1 MGAPMLRALR
11 DAGFDARGFDVR
23 APSEF
28 GDLEPIMFDD
38 PYPFGR
44 DLDVLFTVVR
54 DAEQTDDVLFGN
66 GNLIGRSFGLDW
78 LIVSSTLSP
87 RYVTELRARI
97 PDRVRLIDAPMSGA
111 EIAAIEKRLSFM
123 IGGWERDIDTMQPLF
138 DAMGS
143 HFHRMGAYGAGMQT
157 KVLNNLLAA
166 SNTAMTRMV
175 LDWADQ
181 AEVDPAKLLQVMHT
195 SSGQNWF
202 ASGFNEI
209 EFSRDGWEPDN
220 TIGILTK
227 DVDAALD
234 AAPDGADTALP
245 EAVKAMIRSLSP
257 RG

>member
-1 MGAPMLRALR
+1 
-11 DAGFDARGFDVR
+11 
-23 APSEF
+23 
-28 GDLEPIMFDD
+28 
-38 PYPFGR
+38 
-44 DLDVLFTVVR
+44 
-54 DAEQTDDVLFGN
+54 
-66 GNLIGRSFGLDW
+66 
-78 LIVSSTLSP
+78 
-87 RYVTELRARI
+87 
-97 PDRVRLIDAPMSGA
+97 
-111 EIAAIEKRLSFM
+111 
-123 IGGWERDIDTMQPLF
+123 MQPLF